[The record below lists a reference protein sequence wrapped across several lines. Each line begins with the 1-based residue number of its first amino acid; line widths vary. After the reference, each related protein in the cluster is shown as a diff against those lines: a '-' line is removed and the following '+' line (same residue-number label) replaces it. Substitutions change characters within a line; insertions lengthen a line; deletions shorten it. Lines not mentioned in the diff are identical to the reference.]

1 MKRYSVGYTQG
12 VYDMFHIGHLNLIK
26 NAKEQCEKLIVG
38 VNTDDLV
45 KKYKNRQTVIP
56 ENERIEIVKNI
67 KSVDEALLVDTL
79 DKLTLYDK
87 LSFDVVF
94 IGNDWKG
101 TERWKETEEALATHG
116 IDVVYLP
123 YTPNISSTILRLEK
137 GKEVEE

>member
-1 MKRYSVGYTQG
+1 MKKYSVGYTQG

-26 NAKEQCEKLIVG
+26 HAKEQCERLIVG

-45 KKYKNRQTVIP
+45 KKYKKRQTVIP

-67 KSVDEALLVDTL
+67 KGVDEALLVNTL
-79 DKLTLYDK
+79 DKIILYDK

-101 TERWKETEEALATHG
+101 TERWKETEYMLAMRG
-116 IDVVYLP
+116 VDVVYLP
-123 YTPNISSTILRLEK
+123 YTPNISSTLLRLEK

>member
-12 VYDMFHIGHLNLIK
+12 VYDMFHIGHLNLIR
-26 NAKEQCEKLIVG
+26 NAKEQCKKLIVG

-45 KKYKNRQTVIP
+45 EKYKKRQTVIP
-56 ENERIEIVKNI
+56 ENERLEIVKNI
-67 KSVDEALLVDTL
+67 KGVDEALLVDTL
-79 DKLTLYDK
+79 DKIILYEK

-101 TERWKETEEALATHG
+101 TERWKETEEVLAARG
-116 IDVVYLP
+116 VDVVYLP